1 MGCGFI
7 RLMNLEAPMA
17 HYHTVIDTKP
27 VRSRRAQFQ
36 TALNGALFAAA
47 FLFVVAVVCG
57 VLP

>member
-27 VRSRRAQFQ
+27 VRSRRAEVR
-36 TALNGALFAAA
+36 TALNGVLGATAVLFG
-47 FLFVVAVVCG
+47 VAVICG